1 MYKDD
6 GSNTKTIS
14 IELNNNSSNTHFCN
28 REVCKS
34 TKGGNEMRSG
44 RSSVA
49 ASYTVI
55 DEEIKDKGNAK
66 GNGLTIYYTNDAR
79 TM

>member
-1 MYKDD
+1 
-6 GSNTKTIS
+6 
-14 IELNNNSSNTHFCN
+14 
-28 REVCKS
+28 
-34 TKGGNEMRSG
+34 MRSG
-44 RSSVA
+44 RSGVA
-49 ASYTVI
+49 ASYTMI

>member
-1 MYKDD
+1 M
-6 GSNTKTIS
+6 
-14 IELNNNSSNTHFCN
+14 
-28 REVCKS
+28 KS
-34 TKGGNEMRSG
+34 TKSGNEMRSG
-44 RSSVA
+44 SSVA
-49 ASYTVI
+49 ASYTMI

>member
-1 MYKDD
+1 M
-6 GSNTKTIS
+6 
-14 IELNNNSSNTHFCN
+14 
-28 REVCKS
+28 KS
-34 TKGGNEMRSG
+34 TRGGKEMRSG
-44 RSSVA
+44 KGCVA

-55 DEEIKDKGNAK
+55 DKEIKDKGNVR